1 MVMNED
7 RLKVLQEKYYA
18 GETSVAEER
27 ELQELL
33 RQDGSETPESV
44 ILKVMEYNRMLE
56 LSPDFENKLQ
66 QAILESSEN
75 SSSHRVFWKWVGGI
89 AASVLVVSI
98 LYFLN
103 IKFASGGERIVLTE
117 TSRSKVALPDGS
129 LIWLNKNSEL
139 HYPEKFAQDKRQV
152 RLKGEAFFEVAANP
166 KSPFSIITENSVTEV
181 LGTSFNLR
189 SYEAEAEV
197 VVTVVSG
204 KVSFSAF
211 KEKKTETIFL
221 IKNETAN
228 LNKQHNVIAK
238 IERNDLNAT
247 AWKTRKLTFDDDL
260 ISKVIDD
267 LERYYDTEIQT
278 KDSNLTDC
286 HFRGSFQDAPLE
298 EVLKA
303 ISFSLDITF
312 RQVGKKYILEGKGCT
327 TDNSTG
333 K

>member
-1 MVMNED
+1 
-7 RLKVLQEKYYA
+7 LKLIKQNQA
-18 GETSVAEER
+18 C
-27 ELQELL
+27 
-33 RQDGSETPESV
+33 
-44 ILKVMEYNRMLE
+44 E

-66 QAILESSEN
+66 QKILELPSDRTR
-75 SSSHRVFWKWVGGI
+75 HRILWKWVGGI
-89 AASVLVVSI
+89 AASVLIVTI

-103 IKFASGGERIVLTE
+103 IKFASGGERIVFTE
-117 TSRSKVALPDGS
+117 TVPSKVTLPDGS
-129 LIWLNKNSEL
+129 LVWLNKKSEL

-166 KSPFSIITENSVTEV
+166 KSPFAIITENSVTEV

-189 SYEAEAEV
+189 SYEAEEDV

-211 KEKKTETIFL
+211 KEKKTKTILL

-228 LNKQHNVIAK
+228 LNKQRNVIAK
-238 IERNDLNAT
+238 IERTNLNAT
-247 AWKTRKLTFDDDL
+247 AWKTGALTFDDDL

-278 KDSNLTDC
+278 EDSDLMDC

-312 RQVGKKYILEGKGCT
+312 RHEEKKYILAGKGCIK
-327 TDNSTG
+327 DNSHG